1 MTLSIILYRP
11 QIPPNTGN
19 IIRLAANTGCDLHLI
34 QPLFPL
40 EDNKLKRAGLDYH
53 EYVNIMVHS
62 NYPLCLD
69 YFNTRRIIAIETCG
83 KQLYTQ
89 INFKSNDVLLF
100 GSEKYGL
107 PNELLALLDHNNIV
121 NLPMK
126 AGQRSLNL
134 SNSVAIVVY
143 EAWRQL
149 SFN

>member
-69 YFNTRRIIAIETCG
+69 YFNTKNTKVSQRTLSVE
-83 KQLYTQ
+83 YTKY
-89 INFKSNDVLLF
+89 INNYARV
-100 GSEKYGL
+100 
-107 PNELLALLDHNNIV
+107 
-121 NLPMK
+121 PMSINK
-126 AGQRSLNL
+126 K
-134 SNSVAIVVY
+134 
-143 EAWRQL
+143 WK
-149 SFN
+149 